1 MSKEFFEKLFELSKM
16 EQPFAVA
23 TVVHIQGSSSAKPG
37 SKAIIDAHEQLLYG
51 WVGGGCAE
59 SAVRYE
65 AAQSIKDGDTRMIS
79 IDMTDEVL
87 GVGMPCGGTMQ
98 VYIEP
103 ILPKPRL
110 VIIGHG
116 KIAETIAA
124 IGKIMNFTV
133 TVNSPAST
141 PEAFPTAD
149 KLVQASFGET
159 RIDSQSYVVIATQ
172 HKQDHLSLKRALEGS
187 AAYIALIAS
196 KKRAKLVLDYV
207 MDAGVPA
214 SELSRVRTP
223 AGLDLGAITPEE
235 IALSVM
241 SEIIAVRR
249 GGSGRPIHEMTES
262 QASESQTVQAH
273 INKVVEAC
281 ASDAQSRSLS

>member
-1 MSKEFFEKLFELSKM
+1 MQKEFFEKLVDLSNK
-16 EQPFAVA
+16 EEPFAVA

-37 SKAIIDAHEQLLYG
+37 SKAIIDAHERLLFG
-51 WVGGGCAE
+51 WMGGGCAE
-59 SAVRYE
+59 STVRYE
-65 AAQSIKDGDTRMIS
+65 ASQSIKDGNTRMIT

-103 ILPKPRL
+103 VLPKPKL

-124 IGKIMNFTV
+124 IGKMMNFTV
-133 TVNSPAST
+133 TVNSPAAT

-149 KLVQASFGET
+149 KLVQGSFGET
-159 RIDSQSYVVIATQ
+159 KIDSQSYVVIATQ
-172 HKQDHLSLKRALEGS
+172 HKQDHLSLQRALEGN

-207 MDAGVPA
+207 RDAGVSP
-214 SELSRVRTP
+214 SKLSHVRTP
-223 AGLDLGAITPEE
+223 AGLNLGALTPEE

-249 GGSGRPIHEMTES
+249 GGSGRPIHDMTETE
-262 QASESQTVQAH
+262 ASDSHTVQAQV
-273 INKVVEAC
+273 NRVVDTCGSDEA
-281 ASDAQSRSLS
+281 A

>member
-1 MSKEFFEKLFELSKM
+1 MSKEFFEKLFELSKT
-16 EQPFAVA
+16 EKPFAVA

-37 SKAIIDAHEQLLYG
+37 SKAIIDTDERLLYG

-59 SAVRYE
+59 STVRYE
-65 AAQSIKDGDTRMIS
+65 AAQSIKDGNTRMIS

-103 ILPKPRL
+103 ILPKPKL

-133 TVNSPAST
+133 TVNSPAAM

-149 KLVQASFGET
+149 KLFQGSFGET
-159 RIDSQSYVVIATQ
+159 KIDSQSYVVIATQ
-172 HKQDHLSLKRALEGS
+172 HKQDHLSLKLALEGN
-187 AAYIALIAS
+187 AAYVALIAS

-207 MDAGVPA
+207 ADAGVPA
-214 SELSRVRTP
+214 SGLSCVRTP
-223 AGLDLGAITPEE
+223 AGLDLGALTPEE

-249 GGSGRPIHEMTES
+249 GGSGQPIHEMTES

-273 INKVVEAC
+273 IHKVVEEC